1 MPLKQAIRG
10 LAAMLAC
17 SAALLAQVP
26 DEARK
31 AAATWL
37 AKDCDE
43 AEKQALDAMLAK
55 YKTQL
60 EPVFL
65 QALNQGPEAP
75 DIAAQQTAAAEQ
87 FQKRQE
93 ALKTGK
99 GLGLS
104 EADLKAARA
113 VTSEQYLAQQRNDF
127 ILRYRS
133 RAAAGLGIVDGEQGK
148 AALRALAQ
156 DTHSPLRSSAQA
168 ALLRAEPKQRRAYK
182 K

>member
-1 MPLKQAIRG
+1 MPFNQAIRR
-10 LAAMLAC
+10 LTALLAC
-17 SAALLAQVP
+17 CAALLAQLP

-37 AKDCDE
+37 VKNCDE
-43 AEKQALDAMLAK
+43 GEKGVLEAILTK
-55 YKTQL
+55 YKLQL

-65 QALNQGPEAP
+65 QALDQGP
-75 DIAAQQTAAAEQ
+75 DAQQIAAEQ
-87 FQKRQE
+87 VEAARQFQMRQE

-113 VTSEQYLAQQRNDF
+113 VTSQQYLAQHQADF
-127 ILRYRS
+127 ILRDRS
-133 RAAAGLGIVDGEQGK
+133 QAVAGLGIVDGQQGK

-156 DTHSPLRSSAQA
+156 DKNSPLQSSAQA
-168 ALLRAEPKQRRAYK
+168 ALRRLEPPSGRAFRK
-182 K
+182 